1 MKKLILLAAVFSLGG
16 CQYLVPPTPDL
27 SALAQDPA
35 TITVHTVITSPWATI
50 TQDATRVNSTG
61 TAATANSNG
70 TAVNVPQGAT
80 VNPAPAKT
88 APGVVLTPGQPT
100 APPGQ

>member
-1 MKKLILLAAVFSLGG
+1 MNKLFPLIAIFALSG

-27 SALAQDPA
+27 SALAADPA
-35 TITVHTVITSPWATI
+35 TLTVHTVITSPWATI

-61 TAATANSNG
+61 TAATANANG

-80 VNPAPAKT
+80 VNPAPAKI